1 MCLTGSRQLTA
12 NKLTGDN
19 WFWST
24 DRQQIGRR
32 HKPIGNKLAGDTNQ
46 PLYTNQPLVVSTKVF
61 AKIQI
66 FCFKT
71 NEKKNSIFTNQMNI

>member
-1 MCLTGSRQLTA
+1 MQPETMHLTSLYMDLITGSRQLTV

-19 WFWST
+19 WLWST

-46 PLYTNQPLVVSTKVF
+46 PLYTNQPLVVS
-61 AKIQI
+61 
-66 FCFKT
+66 
-71 NEKKNSIFTNQMNI
+71 N